1 MAIYV
6 KKSDVYVTE
15 QGWMWHS
22 LNLSLA
28 EARIFGYIYGLTNSK
43 RAKVNG
49 YKGSQR
55 DLATK
60 LHLDNGGISRILQ
73 KLIDSGL
80 LIVTDGV
87 YRSAEIVFTDAD
99 SVSES
104 ADSVS
109 KNADSVSKNADSVSK
124 SADSVNSPLTTPLY
138 KEINK
143 EMERDN
149 NIARNTIATQDPK
162 PFDLFNEFL
171 SAYSAVR
178 KERCGYT
185 YVPIGSY
192 VNVARDFWNNLPS
205 AAQRLLIR
213 DIKSGKWYKERIDWV
228 ISDYKMPEPTNYNGS
243 QDLNRMAENNEMVVA
258 IYCEIAGI
266 YTRQDAE
273 DYGMQ
278 ILRPFKMQQ

>member
-109 KNADSVSKNADSVSK
+109 K
-124 SADSVNSPLTTPLY
+124 SADSVNSPRTPLY
-138 KEINK
+138 KEIK
-143 EMERDN
+143 ERENREEITREENSDASLSPQEDFFLVTLAAFGLQAG
-149 NIARNTIATQDPK
+149 ARNVTRKQEQLARAAWQRYSPEQQQALLDAIRKGYSVKGNFQFTVEDFLREHSQPEPDPQ
-162 PFDLFNEFL
+162 
-171 SAYSAVR
+171 
-178 KERCGYT
+178 G
-185 YVPIGSY
+185 
-192 VNVARDFWNNLPS
+192 
-205 AAQRLLIR
+205 
-213 DIKSGKWYKERIDWV
+213 
-228 ISDYKMPEPTNYNGS
+228 EPTNYNGC
-243 QDLNRMAENNEMVVA
+243 DPPKEPTFVA
-258 IYCEIAGI
+258 CYKGEWGL
-266 YTRQDAE
+266 YTLADIQKFNLKTKAK
-273 DYGMQ
+273 Q
-278 ILRPFKMQQ
+278 